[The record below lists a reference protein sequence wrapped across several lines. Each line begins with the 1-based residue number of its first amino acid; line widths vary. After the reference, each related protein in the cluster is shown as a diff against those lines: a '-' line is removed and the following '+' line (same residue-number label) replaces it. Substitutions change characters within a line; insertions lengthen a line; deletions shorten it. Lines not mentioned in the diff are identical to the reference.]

1 MATVAPK
8 GGVFGRV
15 KSLDAILATAQKRG
29 LKRSLGAFQLTLLG
43 VGAVIGT
50 GIFVL
55 TAVAAQKA
63 GPGMM
68 LSFCIAGFVCAVAA
82 LCYSE
87 LASMVP
93 VAGSAYTYTYAVM
106 GETLAWMVGWALVL
120 EYALGASAVAVGWS
134 NHVVGALADS
144 GIHFPALL
152 SNADGLMAKVAL
164 AIGSKATPDLLTAA
178 REGGLINLPA
188 IIVVLAV
195 TALLIKGT
203 TESAMV
209 NAALVVVKLVALTAF
224 IILTL
229 PALKAVN
236 FHPFTPTGFGNL
248 SSGTGYVGA
257 AASIFFAYVG
267 FDAVS
272 TAAEETVNPQRNVPI
287 GLIGSLLICTAIYLL
302 VAAGAI
308 GTVGAQPV
316 TSAAGAFLAPGSPE
330 MAGRCAAIVSSGAVE
345 PLVCSKH
352 ALVHVLQ
359 VTGHPMV
366 GWMVGLAA
374 IIALPSVVLMM
385 MFGQTRVFFT
395 MARDGLLPAAFAKVH
410 PRFRTPYFVTAV
422 TGLFALIF
430 AGLLP
435 VGSLADYSNS
445 GTLFAFAMV
454 AVAVMVLRIKD
465 PGRERKF
472 RTPIVWVVAP
482 AAILGCIV
490 LYAALDI
497 TSKLVL
503 VGWGGIG
510 LIVYFLYSRSRSHVG
525 RGIIDVPELDADAP
539 PTAVPPMPGAPAP
552 GSAGERG

>member
-15 KSLDAILATAQKRG
+15 KSLDAILATAQKKG
-29 LKRSLGAFQLTLLG
+29 LQRSLGPFQLTLLG

-134 NHVVGALADS
+134 NYVVGALADN

-164 AIGSKATPDLLTAA
+164 AFGSKATPDLLTAA

-188 IIVVLAV
+188 VIIVLAV

-209 NAALVVVKLVALTAF
+209 NAALVVVKLVALTGF
-224 IILTL
+224 IIITL
-229 PALKAVN
+229 PAIHGAY

-272 TAAEETVNPQRNVPI
+272 TAAEETINPQRNVPI

-302 VAAGAI
+302 VAAGAT
-308 GTVGAQPV
+308 GTMGAQPV
-316 TSAAGAFLAPGSPE
+316 TSATGAFLAPGSPE

-359 VTGHPMV
+359 VTGHPTV
-366 GWMVGLAA
+366 GWLVGLAA

-410 PRFRTPYFVTAV
+410 PRFKTPYFVTAV

-454 AVAVMVLRIKD
+454 AVAVMVLRIRD
-465 PGRERKF
+465 PGRHRSF
-472 RTPIVWVVAP
+472 RTPMIWLVAP
-482 AAILGCIV
+482 AAVVGCII

-525 RGIIDVPELDADAP
+525 RGIVDVVDDPNMQPELA
-539 PTAVPPMPGAPAP
+539 
-552 GSAGERG
+552 ERP